1 MNYIK
6 LFLILL
12 FLTIRYATIAQIY
25 NDYIGAGQTQGVT
38 VTTSSNANTTADQ
51 RTIDGSGLAIEMD
64 EASQF
69 LSNTTLGADYE
80 TIKEVADIG
89 ISSWLDNQFAMPEQ
103 VNFQDTTWMIWEH
116 FYPQYIALWGED
128 FIVNHGDAVIPYW
141 YYWKMAWWNN
151 ILKSQDHL
159 RQRVTQALSQIFVI
173 SEKSNLQLSG
183 PGMADYYD
191 MLYGHAF
198 GNFRDLLYDV
208 SLHPMMGFYL
218 SHINNPKSDP
228 INNIHP
234 DENYAREIMQLFSI
248 GLFEL
253 NNDGSRKKDAAGND
267 IPTYDNND
275 IKEFAKIFTGLAPSG
290 YWWPWEDYS
299 SIPAE
304 WGNMFNESPSTVV
317 TWEPMVAFDN
327 WHEPGVKNLLNGQV
341 VPAGQRTLQDINDAI
356 DNLFNHSNVGPFIGK
371 LLIQRLVK
379 SNPTPAYV
387 SRVATIFDDN
397 GSGERGD
404 MKALIRAIV
413 TDAEAMDC
421 SWEDEPSAGKLREP
435 LLRYTQALKAFNA
448 YNQSGRLW
456 NWGYLFDEAVS
467 QGILASPSVFNF
479 YLPEFQPNGPIS
491 DADLF
496 APEFQIHTSATSINF
511 INLVYDWFV
520 NDNYGEI
527 ATHAGTEVH
536 NVPSYDINDLD
547 PVDYIYL
554 DLEDEYAIATDAEFL
569 VDRINLIIAG
579 GLFSEETKSSIISSV
594 EQLSDPVE
602 RVRAA
607 LFLSFISPEYNIQK

>member
-116 FYPQYIALWGED
+116 FYPQYIALRGED

-356 DNLFNHSNVGPFIGK
+356 DNLFNHPNVGPFIGK